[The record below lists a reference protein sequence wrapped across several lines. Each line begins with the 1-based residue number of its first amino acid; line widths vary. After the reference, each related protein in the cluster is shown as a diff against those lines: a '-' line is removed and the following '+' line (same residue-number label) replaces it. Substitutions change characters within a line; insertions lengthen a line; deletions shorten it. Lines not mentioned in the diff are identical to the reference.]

1 MKNLNLFKV
10 QLLLFVLLFSG
21 KFIAKAIPPD
31 NRFKK
36 QRPIEISIEY
46 GTIHSEDSSVLF
58 VINVHSKAAIV
69 RVTWKNNSGGSGQH
83 EIKTSNLT
91 QATLS
96 FPLKIKPG
104 NNIYVFTA
112 IDIKNNR
119 ASVSS
124 EGYDYS
130 KLQDK
135 PVPARV
141 LPATP
146 TSVKANKTWVK
157 IGDQIW
163 SIKNLNDSRFRN
175 GDPIPEAKTAG
186 EWERA
191 GNNQQPAWCYYN
203 NDPKIGKEFGKL
215 YNWYAVN
222 DPRGLAPIL
231 WHVATDA
238 EWTRLTTYLGGEDM
252 AGKKMKSKY
261 WIDDDGTNESG
272 FEGLPGGFRGYNGL
286 FEDIEYRGIWWCP
299 KEGEYT
305 LRALEI
311 FDSGVNFGSS
321 PNKKFGYSVRC
332 IKD

>member
-1 MKNLNLFKV
+1 
-10 QLLLFVLLFSG
+10 
-21 KFIAKAIPPD
+21 
-31 NRFKK
+31 R
-36 QRPIEISIEY
+36 
-46 GTIHSEDSSVLF
+46 
-58 VINVHSKAAIV
+58 
-69 RVTWKNNSGGSGQH
+69 

-91 QATLS
+91 QATLL

-124 EGYDYS
+124 EEYNYS
-130 KLQDK
+130 RLQAK
-135 PVPARV
+135 PIPVTT
-141 LPATP
+141 LPAAP
-146 TSVKANKTWVK
+146 TSVKPVKTWVK

-163 SIKNLNDSRFRN
+163 AIKNLNDSRFRN
-175 GDPIPEAKTAG
+175 GDPIPEAKTAE

-203 NDPKIGKEFGKL
+203 NDPKIGNEFGKL

-238 EWTRLTTYLGGEDM
+238 EWARLITYLGGEDI
-252 AGKKMKSKY
+252 AGIKMKSKS

-272 FEGLPGGFRGYNGL
+272 FEGLPGGFRDYNGL
-286 FEDIEYRGIWWCP
+286 FEDIGYGGFWWCS

-305 LRALEI
+305 LRALES
-311 FDSGVNFGSS
+311 FYPGVNHGAGL
-321 PNKKFGYSVRC
+321 NKKCGFSVRC